1 MWWVAAVA
9 WATPDVVMVG
19 NSYMMRNDL
28 AGVLAARLDEVAAA
42 GAEPRTLDLAL
53 GGYTWAQHRMRLDQP
68 GAFQTAFAEPR
79 DVVILQEQSQTP
91 GFPQSDPSYQDSSDS
106 GLALFRAAQ
115 ATGAATVLM
124 NTWGHRDGD
133 ENNPGLSPDYL
144 SMQDHLDEGYR
155 AYQDAWE
162 AATGERP
169 ARAPVGDAWRAVHDA
184 GAEGFNAL
192 FDNDGSHPTPVGTF
206 VASHVLTAALTG
218 RRAIS
223 GGEVLPEE
231 VRARLQ
237 EIAAGVVFDDP
248 FGPDAY
254 PWAYDWARWT
264 AARGTDP
271 VSGAWDT
278 PWVRVA
284 GEVGI
289 ADLVVG
295 AAHAEGAG
303 EGRLF
308 IADGA
313 SVLGTGAWTVGD
325 GGHGVLVVE
334 GGSAQVASLTLG
346 ATGELTLTGG
356 ALQVGALTGGV
367 VQVSGGVLTLTG
379 VADAGLSLSAGEV
392 VLDGAT
398 ALGGDLVQTGGK
410 LTLGAPVA
418 VDGDVSLVGAL
429 VVPDGD
435 VILTSPT
442 ITADVVATD
451 AGGAEVAVEVVRGE
465 AGDQLVRVGAGGRA
479 GPGQGC
485 GCDAAGGSGAWWW
498 LAGLGLRRRR

>member
-1 MWWVAAVA
+1 MWWLAAVA
-9 WATPDVVMVG
+9 WAAPDVVMVG

-42 GAEPRTLDLAL
+42 GAEPRTVDLAL
-53 GGYTWAQHRMRLDQP
+53 GGYTWAQHLARLDQP

-79 DVVILQEQSQTP
+79 DIVILQEQSQTP
-91 GFPQSDPSYQDSSDS
+91 GFPHSDPSYQDSSAS
-106 GLALFRAAQ
+106 GLELFRAAQ
-115 ATGAATVLM
+115 DIGAATVLM
-124 NTWGHRDGD
+124 NTWGHREGD
-133 ENNPGLSPDYL
+133 ENNPGLSPDYV

-206 VASHVLTAALTG
+206 IASHVLTAALTG

-223 GGEVLPEE
+223 GGEALPDD

-237 EIAAGVVFDDP
+237 DIAADVVFDDP

-264 AARGTDP
+264 VAHGTDP

-284 GEVGI
+284 DEVGI

-295 AAHAEGAG
+295 AAHPEGAG

-308 IADGA
+308 VALGA
-313 SVLGTGAWTVGD
+313 SVLGTGVWTVGD

-334 GGSAQVASLTLG
+334 GGSAQVAAISIG
-346 ATGELTLTGG
+346 ETGELAVTGG
-356 ALQVGALTGGV
+356 GLQVGALNGGV
-367 VQVSGGVLTLTG
+367 VEVSGGVLTLTG
-379 VADAGLSLSAGEV
+379 TADAGLALSAGEV
-392 VLDGAT
+392 VFDGAL
-398 ALGGDLVQTGGK
+398 ALGGDLVQTGGT
-410 LTLGAPVA
+410 LTLGAPID
-418 VDGDVSLVGAL
+418 VDGDASLVGAV

-435 VILTSPT
+435 VVLSART

-451 AGGAEVAVEVVRGE
+451 AAGAEVAVEVVHGE
-465 AGDQLVRVGAGGRA
+465 AGDQLVRVGGDGTA
-479 GPGQGC
+479 GPGDGC
-485 GCDAAGGSGAWWW
+485 GCETGGSGAWVW
-498 LAGLGLRRRR
+498 LAVLGLRRRR